1 MQSGWIKRWYFLATS
16 QFSLFLSLSLSL
28 SLSVSLSYSS
38 LHSFFLAAVNLTL
51 RQANWVNE
59 GRRHLNNDSIANEI
73 FELDISR
80 GRTK

>member
-16 QFSLFLSLSLSL
+16 QFSLSLCSPSPFLSP
-28 SLSVSLSYSS
+28 SYSS
-38 LHSFFLAAVNLTL
+38 LHSSFFLAAVNLTL
-51 RQANWVNE
+51 RQVNWVNE

-80 GRTK
+80 GRPK

>member
-16 QFSLFLSLSLSL
+16 QFSLFLSL
-28 SLSVSLSYSS
+28 SLSYSS

-80 GRTK
+80 GRPK